1 VFSIFDVA
9 IGDAALALC
18 PLPGRFSPY
27 LNDFAAI
34 LAWRPDLVLS
44 LTERSEMKPV
54 GAADFPADLK
64 AQGIQC
70 CHFPILDYQTP
81 KPENAK
87 RWQSVEAKAGRMLG
101 QGGRVLVHCFGGCG
115 RSGMVALRLMRRTG
129 LSADVA
135 LSHLRAI
142 RPGAI
147 ETPEQERWA
156 RVAFEE

>member
-1 VFSIFDVA
+1 MFSIFDLA

-27 LNDFAAI
+27 AQDFTAI

-44 LTERSEMKPV
+44 LTERSEIEPLD
-54 GAADFPADLK
+54 AADFPADLK

-81 KPENAK
+81 KPENTEL
-87 RWQSVEAKAGRMLG
+87 WQSVETKAGRILG
-101 QGGRVLVHCFGGCG
+101 QGGRVLVQCFGGCG

-129 LSADVA
+129 LPADVA

-142 RPGAI
+142 RPCAI
-147 ETPEQERWA
+147 ETTEQKHWA
-156 RVAFEE
+156 RATFED

>member
-1 VFSIFDVA
+1 MFSIFDVA

-87 RWQSVEAKAGRMLG
+87 R
-101 QGGRVLVHCFGGCG
+101 
-115 RSGMVALRLMRRTG
+115 
-129 LSADVA
+129 
-135 LSHLRAI
+135 
-142 RPGAI
+142 
-147 ETPEQERWA
+147 
-156 RVAFEE
+156 

>member
-1 VFSIFDVA
+1 MFSIFDVA

-64 AQGIQC
+64 AILNSTRLSLPKKRDRITCPNAATPCDGVGFGP
-70 CHFPILDYQTP
+70 FP
-81 KPENAK
+81 
-87 RWQSVEAKAGRMLG
+87 
-101 QGGRVLVHCFGGCG
+101 
-115 RSGMVALRLMRRTG
+115 
-129 LSADVA
+129 
-135 LSHLRAI
+135 
-142 RPGAI
+142 
-147 ETPEQERWA
+147 
-156 RVAFEE
+156 

>member
-1 VFSIFDVA
+1 MFSIFDVA

-54 GAADFPADLK
+54 GAADFRADLK

-81 KPENAK
+81 KPENAELW
-87 RWQSVEAKAGRMLG
+87 RIFQFHFS
-101 QGGRVLVHCFGGCG
+101 
-115 RSGMVALRLMRRTG
+115 
-129 LSADVA
+129 
-135 LSHLRAI
+135 SHLQLIIQHGIQVII
-142 RPGAI
+142 RIIQLKIHVCSVIISQHFI
-147 ETPEQERWA
+147 EYLQSIISISSPSSGN
-156 RVAFEE
+156 